1 MVFKQMQLTNIN
13 NLQHLLLEITSH
25 CNLHCP
31 QCPRFQSDGYL
42 QNFLTPAHLDFYVLE
57 KSVNLEVLS
66 NLEKVTFEGDYGDC
80 LMHPQIENFIDFF
93 KSVPQIK
100 LVTNGSIRNINW
112 YKHVA
117 QYSNVEITFSI
128 DGLED
133 TNSYYRINS
142 DWNKIIKNVKSFI
155 NAGGV
160 AHWKFIVFKHNQHQ
174 IEQARELSKQLGF
187 TSFTTQYSNRNFFGT
202 TNWPV
207 MIDGVYQYDLEISDA
222 IDPKPGKTHIISS
235 SRANE
240 FTCPECDKPWLL
252 GNNNTLYVNHRGHL
266 LPCCMTSAV
275 TYANGISDRLFRK
288 IIGNINDI
296 DLHHHSIIEI
306 LNSDFYTHRLKESW
320 NNEKT
325 AHHLCV
331 ASCSKKTR

>member
-1 MVFKQMQLTNIN
+1 M
-13 NLQHLLLEITSH
+13 LEITSH

-42 QNFLTPAHLDFYVLE
+42 QHFLTPGHLDFHVLE
-57 KSVNLEVLS
+57 DSISPEVLY
-66 NLEKVTFEGDYGDC
+66 NLEKVTLEGDYGDA
-80 LMHPQIENFIDFF
+80 LMHPQIDKFLDFF
-93 KSVPQIK
+93 KSVPTIK
-100 LVTNGSIRNINW
+100 IYTNGTIRNAEW
-112 YKHVA
+112 YQRVA
-117 QYSNVEITFSI
+117 EYPNLEIMFSI

-142 DWNKIIKNVKSFI
+142 DWKKIIKNVQNFI
-155 NAGGV
+155 QAGGI

-174 IEQARELSKQLGF
+174 IDQAREFSKQLGF
-187 TSFTTQYSNRNFFGT
+187 ASFTTQYSNRNFFGE

-207 MIDGVYQYDLEISDA
+207 MIDGVYQYDLIITDQ
-222 IDPKPGKTHIISS
+222 IDPKQGKPHIIASS
-235 SRANE
+235 TEKE

-252 GNNNTLYVNHRGHL
+252 GNNDTLYINHRGHL

-296 DLHHHSIIEI
+296 DLHHHTITEI
-306 LNSDFYTHRLKESW
+306 LKSDFYTHRLKDSW
-320 NNEKT
+320 NSKKT
-325 AHHLCV
+325 AHHICV
-331 ASCSKKTR
+331 SSCSKKAR